1 MKSSIF
7 IALLIIS
14 SSFLFAQRGKD
25 GTGTFTISTANT
37 IVNQYTSLTSN
48 AISTSTLSV
57 ASSTAFSVGDLVFII
72 QMQGASVNAGRD
84 TLFPDVNSS
93 IPTNSSYGAITLY
106 NASGNYEF
114 AQVNSVPNSTSIV
127 LDCQLT
133 HSYVATGKVQVIR
146 VPRYNNLLINSPGT
160 ITSPLWN
167 GTTGGV
173 VVVEVAGNLTMN
185 SVGSFS
191 VVGRGFRGGA
201 AITNTLSYTGGGN
214 KYGSLLRQEGAYKG
228 ESIAGDTTRYKV
240 YSSVYGRGA
249 IANGGGGGC
258 THNAGGGGGAN
269 GGNTGTYSGFGN
281 PAAGYNTAWAVD
293 GVITGTH
300 TSSGGGR
307 GGYTYSNSNQA
318 VTLAPGNASWIGD
331 SRRNVGGLG
340 GRPLDYS
347 LGKLFLGGGGGAGH
361 GNDSRAGAGG
371 NGGGMV
377 FIQCYGNL
385 SGSGTIF
392 ADGANGNNT
401 NTNCSTNDGAGGG
414 GGGGT
419 IILNVGGTTNLT
431 AATALS
437 ARGGNGGNVSFS
449 CAFANTASYGPG
461 AGGGGG
467 YIASN
472 NALPLFSV
480 SGGANGIHTGNA
492 NNIGNN
498 FPPNGATAG
507 GAGNTG
513 TIAIY
518 TITASANQTLCA
530 NQAFTVSAST
540 NRPGAGINWY
550 NALVGG
556 NAISTGNTFSSPGYS
571 VNGTYTLYAGYCN
584 QGTYRVPV
592 VLIVNTGLNISV
604 NTASICPGQT
614 ATLTANPSSA
624 ISYTW
629 DSGAN
634 TNSIVVSPTVTTSY
648 TVNGLSGTCSGVQ
661 TTTVFISAQP
671 TVSVS
676 DATICAGSSASLSA
690 SGATS
695 YTWNPGSLTT
705 QSVVLTPTTSTIYT
719 VTGSNGGCIDTK
731 TLQVIVAPSPSLSVG
746 SVTVCAGQTATLTAF
761 GANSF
766 TWQPGSVAGSSYT
779 IAPVSNTTVQVVGA
793 IGTCS
798 AQVTASVTIGTNVS
812 IAVNNPTICA
822 GETTTITA
830 SGANTYTWSN
840 GSNNSSITVT
850 PSTTSVYTI
859 NGTAGSCNGSNT
871 STVTVYSVPTLTAT
885 SSSICSGE
893 TASISVSGAS
903 TYTWSNGNQTYA
915 QTLTPSSTESYTVT
929 GTSVEGCISLP
940 VTSNITVNFTPTLTV
955 NSPSICSGQSATL
968 TANGAFTYTWSTLQN
983 GNSIV
988 VNPPVNS
995 TYSVVGANGNCFS
1008 SIDVN
1013 VLVSQTPT
1021 IAAISASP
1029 GGCAPVCVSFV
1040 NTPTN
1045 SDELLSYNF
1054 GDGNLSSLNN
1064 PVHCFSVSG
1073 TYSANVTVTNSV
1085 SGCFSV
1091 YPITGPITIENTPIA
1106 DFSFSNT
1113 DGIIVGD
1120 VIETTNNSS
1129 NSTSYDWLICSSQT
1143 STLNTVSI
1151 ATQDT
1156 GTCCVRLIAR
1166 NINCVDTV
1174 IKCIKIDD
1182 NPKIEIPNVF
1192 TPNNDGNND
1201 VFIIKGRNIKT
1212 FSCIIYD
1219 RWGLKIIE
1227 LTSINT
1233 GWDGKHANGNIATD
1247 GTYFYIINYTDS
1259 KGVSKTEKGF
1269 LSLFRE

>member
-1 MKSSIF
+1 MKNF
-7 IALLIIS
+7 F
-14 SSFLFAQRGKD
+14 SFLFIFSVSLVLAQRGKD
-25 GTGTFTISTANT
+25 GATTVTISTANT
-37 IVNQYTSLTSN
+37 IVNQYTSLTAN
-48 AISTSTLSV
+48 AINTSVLSV

-72 QMQGASVNAGRD
+72 QMQGATVNAGKD

-93 IPTNSSYGAITLY
+93 IPTNSSYGAITNY
-106 NASGNYEF
+106 YSAGNYEF
-114 AQVNSVPNSTSIV
+114 AQVNAIPNTTSIS

-133 HSYVATGKVQVIR
+133 HSYVAAGKVQVIR
-146 VPRYNNLLINSPGT
+146 VPRYNNLLISSPGT

-201 AITNTLSYTGGGN
+201 KIAQTLTYVGGGN
-214 KYGSLLRQEGAYKG
+214 KYGSVLVQEGAYKG

-240 YSSVYGRGA
+240 YSGVFGRGA

-269 GGNTGTYSGFGN
+269 GGNIGSYSGFGN
-281 PAAGYNTAWAVD
+281 PASGFNTAWAVD

-307 GGYTYSNSNQA
+307 GGYTYSSSNQA
-318 VTLAPGNASWIGD
+318 VTLAPGNSSWSGD
-331 SRRNVGGLG
+331 GRRNVGGLG

-361 GNDSRAGAGG
+361 GNEGKAGAGG

-385 SGSGTIF
+385 SGSGTIL
-392 ADGANGNNT
+392 ADGANGAAT
-401 NTNCSTNDGAGGG
+401 TTSCSTNEGAGGG

-431 AATALS
+431 AGTALS
-437 ARGGNGGNVSFS
+437 AKGGNGGNVSFN
-449 CAFANTASYGPG
+449 CAFSNNTAYGPG

-472 NALPLFSV
+472 NALPSFTV

-507 GAGNTG
+507 GAGSTG
-513 TIAIY
+513 SSAIY
-518 TITASANQTLCA
+518 TITASTNQTLCA
-530 NQAFTVSAST
+530 NQAFTVSATT
-540 NRPGAGINWY
+540 NQPGASINWY
-550 NALVGG
+550 NAEVGG
-556 NAISTGNTFSSPGYS
+556 NAIATGSVYTSPGYS

-592 VLIVNTGLNISV
+592 VLTVNTGLNISV
-604 NTASICPGQT
+604 NTASICPGQS
-614 ATLTANPSSA
+614 ATLTANPTSP

-661 TTTVFISAQP
+661 TTTVFVSAQP
-671 TVSVS
+671 TVVVT

-690 SGATS
+690 SGAIT
-695 YTWNPGSLTT
+695 YTWNPGLLTT
-705 QSVVLTPTTSTIYT
+705 ASVVVTPTSSTVYS

-731 TLQVIVAPSPSLSVG
+731 TLQVTVAPSPTLSVG
-746 SVTVCAGQTATLTAF
+746 SVTICAGQTATFTAS
-761 GANSF
+761 GANTF
-766 TWQPGSVAGSSYT
+766 TWQPGSVTGNSYT
-779 IAPVSNTTVQVVGA
+779 IAPASNTTVQVVGA

-798 AQVTASVTIGTNVS
+798 AQTTASVTIGTNVS

-840 GSNNSSITVT
+840 GSNNSSITVS
-850 PSTTSVYTI
+850 PSSTTVFTI
-859 NGTAGSCNGSNT
+859 NGAAGTCSGTNT
-871 STVTVYSVPTLTAT
+871 STVTVNSVPTLTAT
-885 SSSICSGE
+885 SASICSGE

-903 TYTWSNGNQTYA
+903 TYTWSNGNQTNA
-915 QTLTPSSTESYTVT
+915 QTLTPASTESFTVT
-929 GTSVEGCISLP
+929 GTSAEGCVSLHVIS
-940 VTSNITVNFTPTLTV
+940 TITVNVTPTLTV

-968 TANGAFTYTWSTLQN
+968 TANGASTYTWSTLQN

-988 VNPPVNS
+988 VTPPVNA

-1021 IAAISASP
+1021 IAAISAAQ
-1029 GGCAPVCVSFV
+1029 GGCAPVCITFV

-1045 SDELLSYNF
+1045 SDEVISYNF
-1054 GDGNLSSLNN
+1054 GDGNLSSSSN
-1064 PVHCFSVSG
+1064 PVHCYSVSG
-1073 TYSANVTVTNSV
+1073 TYSANVAVTNSV
-1085 SGCFSV
+1085 SGCSSV
-1091 YPITGPITIENTPIA
+1091 YAISGPITIENTPVA

-1113 DGIIVGD
+1113 NEIIVGD

-1143 STLNTVSI
+1143 STLNTISI

-1156 GTCCVRLIAR
+1156 GICCVRLIAR

-1201 VFIIKGRNIKT
+1201 VFIIKGRSIKT

-1227 LTSINT
+1227 LANINT
-1233 GWDGKHANGNIATD
+1233 GWDGKHANGSLAAD

-1259 KGVSKTEKGF
+1259 KGTSKTEKGF

>member
-1 MKSSIF
+1 MKNFLSILF
-7 IALLIIS
+7 IFSVGYLL
-14 SSFLFAQRGKD
+14 AQRGKD
-25 GTGTFTISTANT
+25 GANTVTISTANT
-37 IVNQYTSLTSN
+37 IVNQYTSLTAN
-48 AISTSTLSV
+48 AINTSTLAV
-57 ASSTAFSVGDLVFII
+57 TSSTAFSVGDLVFII
-72 QMQGASVNAGRD
+72 QMQGATVNAGRD

-93 IPTNSSYGAITLY
+93 IPTNSSYGALTNY
-106 NASGNYEF
+106 HAAGNYEF
-114 AQVNSVPNSTSIV
+114 AQVNAIPNTTSIA

-133 HSYVATGKVQVIR
+133 HSYVAAGKVQVIK
-146 VPRYNNLLINSPGT
+146 VPRYTDLLITGAGS
-160 ITSPLWN
+160 ITSPNWN

-173 VVVEVAGNLTMN
+173 VVVEVSGNLTMN
-185 SVGSFS
+185 SAGSFS
-191 VVGRGFRGGA
+191 VTGKGFRGGA
-201 AITNTLSYTGGGN
+201 KINQNLTYIAGGD
-214 KYGSLLRQEGAYKG
+214 KYGSILVQEGAYKG

-240 YSSVYGRGA
+240 YSGVFGRGA

-269 GGNTGTYSGFGN
+269 GGNIASYSGFGN
-281 PAAGYNTAWAVD
+281 PASGYNAVWAVD
-293 GVITGTH
+293 GVITATH

-307 GGYTYSNSNQA
+307 GGYSYSSSNQA
-318 VTLAPGNASWIGD
+318 VTVAPGNTNWQSD
-331 SRRNVGGLG
+331 NRRNVGGLG
-340 GRPLDYS
+340 GRPLNYS

-361 GNDSRAGAGG
+361 GNDSRASAGG
-371 NGGGMV
+371 NGGGMI

-385 SGSGTIF
+385 SGSGTII
-392 ADGANGNNT
+392 ADGANASNT
-401 NTNCSTNDGAGGG
+401 TAGCATNDGAGGG

-419 IILNVGGTTNLT
+419 IILNVAGTTNLT
-431 AATALS
+431 AGTALS
-437 ARGGNGGNVSFS
+437 ARGGNGGNVNFNCTFS
-449 CAFANTASYGPG
+449 NNTGYGPG

-472 NALPLFSV
+472 NTLPASTV
-480 SGGANGIHTGNA
+480 AGGANGIHSGNA

-507 GAGNTG
+507 GAGSTG
-513 TIAIY
+513 SSAIY

-530 NQAFTVSAST
+530 NQAFTVTAST
-540 NRPGAGINWY
+540 NQPGASINWY

-556 NAISTGNTFSSPGYS
+556 NPIATGTSYASPGYS

-592 VLIVNTGLNISV
+592 VLTVNTGLNISV
-604 NTASICPGQT
+604 NSASICPGQS
-614 ATLTANPSSA
+614 ATLTANPASA

-661 TTTVFISAQP
+661 TTTVFVSVQP

-676 DATICAGSSASLSA
+676 DATICAGTSASLSA
-690 SGATS
+690 SGAST

-705 QSVVLTPTTSTIYT
+705 TSVVLTPTTTTVYS

-731 TLQVIVAPSPSLSVG
+731 TLQVTVASTPTLSVG
-746 SVTVCAGQTATLTAF
+746 SVTICAGQTATFTAT
-761 GANSF
+761 GANTF
-766 TWQPGSVAGSSYT
+766 TWQPGFVAGSSYT
-779 IAPVSNTTVQVVGA
+779 IAPVSNTTVQVIGT
-793 IGTCS
+793 IGTCT
-798 AQVTASVTIGTNVS
+798 AQTTASVTIGTNVS

-822 GETTTITA
+822 GETTIITA

-840 GSNNSSITVT
+840 GSNNSSIIVT
-850 PSTTSVYTI
+850 PSATTVYTI

-871 STVTVYSVPTLTAT
+871 STVTVNSVPTLTAT
-885 SSSICSGE
+885 SASICSGE
-893 TASISVSGAS
+893 TATISVSGAN
-903 TYTWSNGNQTYA
+903 TYTWSNGNQTNSQSLSPA
-915 QTLTPSSTESYTVT
+915 LTETFTVT
-929 GTSVEGCISLP
+929 GTSAEGCISVP
-940 VTSNITVNFTPTLTV
+940 VTSTITVNFTPTLTV

-968 TANGAFTYTWSTLQN
+968 TVNGASSFTWSTNQN
-983 GNSIV
+983 GSSIV
-988 VNPPVNS
+988 VTPPVNA

-1008 SIDVN
+1008 TIDAT

-1021 IAAISASP
+1021 IAAISAAS
-1029 GGCAPVCVSFV
+1029 GGCAPVCVTFV

-1045 SDELLSYNF
+1045 SDELISYNF
-1054 GDGNLSSLNN
+1054 GDGNSSSSAN
-1064 PVHCFSVSG
+1064 PVHCYSVSG
-1073 TYSANVTVTNSV
+1073 TYSTSVSVTNTV
-1085 SGCFSV
+1085 SGCSFN
-1091 YPITGPITIENTPIA
+1091 YPIAAPIVIEDTPIA

-1113 DGIIVGD
+1113 NEIIVGD
-1120 VIETTNNSS
+1120 VIETSNSS
-1129 NSTSYDWLICSSQT
+1129 VNSNTYDWLICGSQT

-1166 NINCVDTV
+1166 NINCIDTV
-1174 IKCIKIDD
+1174 IKCIKIAD

-1201 VFIIKGRNIKT
+1201 VFIIKGRSIKT

-1227 LTSINT
+1227 LASINN
-1233 GWDGKHANGNIATD
+1233 GWDGKHANGNIAAD
-1247 GTYFYIINYTDS
+1247 GTYYYIINYTDS